1 MKMRKGQ
8 KRVNG
13 GIMVKDDQLIELQP
27 NIFWLKGEDTSSHS
41 YLIRG
46 GYKNVLIDSG
56 VDKNFFKLQQSFF
69 EM

>member
-1 MKMRKGQ
+1 
-8 KRVNG
+8 
-13 GIMVKDDQLIELQP
+13 MVKDDQLIELQP